1 VSYLELVC
9 VDFKGNELG
18 FWLLNLGPIF
28 SRVMHIPISN
38 DFFLDIQMFK
48 FKFKLH
54 VHQIQFKLFGGKY
67 AEV

>member
-1 VSYLELVC
+1 VSYLKLVC

-28 SRVMHIPISN
+28 GTVWHIRITN
-38 DFFLDIQMFK
+38 DIFLDIQMFK

-54 VHQIQFKLFGGKY
+54 VLQI
-67 AEV
+67 